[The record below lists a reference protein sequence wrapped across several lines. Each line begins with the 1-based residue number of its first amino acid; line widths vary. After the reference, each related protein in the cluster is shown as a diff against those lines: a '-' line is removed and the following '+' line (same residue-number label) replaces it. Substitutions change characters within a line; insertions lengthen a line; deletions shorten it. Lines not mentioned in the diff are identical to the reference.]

1 MLHKTP
7 KALSALF
14 KKMGDTLPLTVI
26 NDRIILE
33 AKRLL
38 LYSDK
43 TAKEIAYELG
53 YNESG
58 HFSRFFKK
66 EVGLSPINFKKSK
79 VNAFKG

>member
-7 KALSALF
+7 KTLSTLF
-14 KKMGDTLPLTVI
+14 KKMGDALPLTII
-26 NDRIILE
+26 NDRILLE

-66 EVGLSPINFKKSK
+66 KTGVSPSK
-79 VNAFKG
+79 FRDQKFT